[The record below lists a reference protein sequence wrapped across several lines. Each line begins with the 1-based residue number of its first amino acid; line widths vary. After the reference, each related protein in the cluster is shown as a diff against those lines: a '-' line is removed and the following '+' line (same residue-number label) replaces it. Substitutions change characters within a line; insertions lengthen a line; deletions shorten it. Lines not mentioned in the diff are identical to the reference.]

1 MKSIVAIF
9 AMASLLVV
17 FPLASMSVSPAGY
30 WTFNDE
36 ADPAKDDTG
45 QGADGRAS
53 GPVMPFASDAPVP
66 NPGFA
71 MSFQQEAGNAVIID
85 NSDGL
90 YPDGDATL
98 MAWVNADDAAPT
110 QFVAGFPYDESPEWD
125 NPWIGFQIGVRSD
138 GMANWIALPGPSDLG
153 GREANDKGHGDHEFN
168 TEIGTVLGATW
179 QHIAMVH
186 SVDDGTSAYINGEL
200 IHEQGVPGTICLD
213 GSPAFLIGERSSTAP
228 GEPFGGLI
236 DEVAI
241 FHSALTQDQ
250 ITAVMNNGAD
260 LSGVGTAVE
269 SVGRLTTTW
278 GRIKDR

>member
-1 MKSIVAIF
+1 
-9 AMASLLVV
+9 
-17 FPLASMSVSPAGY
+17 
-30 WTFNDE
+30 
-36 ADPAKDDTG
+36 
-45 QGADGRAS
+45 
-53 GPVMPFASDAPVP
+53 
-66 NPGFA
+66 
-71 MSFQQEAGNAVIID
+71 
-85 NSDGL
+85 
-90 YPDGDATL
+90 
-98 MAWVNADDAAPT
+98 
-110 QFVAGFPYDESPEWD
+110 
-125 NPWIGFQIGVRSD
+125 
-138 GMANWIALPGPSDLG
+138 MANWIALPGPSDLG

-250 ITAVMNNGAD
+250 ITDVMNNGAD